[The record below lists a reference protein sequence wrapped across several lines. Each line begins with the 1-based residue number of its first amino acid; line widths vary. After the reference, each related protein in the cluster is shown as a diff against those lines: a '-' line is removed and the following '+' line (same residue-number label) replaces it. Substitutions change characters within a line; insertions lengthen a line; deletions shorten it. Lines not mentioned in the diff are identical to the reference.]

1 MGSHPS
7 TASARG
13 RAQKPVTHHHSTT
26 ATESLPSI
34 WWWLAI
40 GAIAA
45 LMVWGWVEVLLSSR
59 VTPVMHLLLLGVIA
73 LPLMMSR
80 SWWWHPQRKG
90 VQLRAIYVLLS
101 AGLLF
106 SVLGNLLESTLGQQL
121 PRLFLYPSLLAGVA
135 LVLLWR
141 WGCQRKG

>member
-1 MGSHPS
+1 MGSHSS

-13 RAQKPVTHHHSTT
+13 RAHKPATHHYSTT

-106 SVLGNLLESTLGQQL
+106 SVLGNLLEAMLGQQL
-121 PRLFLYPSLLAGVA
+121 PQLFLYPSLLAVA
-135 LVLLWR
+135 ALALLWYR
-141 WGCQRKG
+141 DPHR

>member
-1 MGSHPS
+1 MGTHSS

-13 RAQKPVTHHHSTT
+13 RAHKPATHHYSTT

-45 LMVWGWVEVLLSSR
+45 LMVWGWVEVLLSNR
-59 VTPVMHLLLLGVIA
+59 LTPVMQLLLLGVIA

-80 SWWWHPQRKG
+80 NWWWHPQRKG
-90 VQLRAIYVLLS
+90 VQERAIYVLLL
-101 AGLLF
+101 AGMLF
-106 SVLGNLLESTLGQQL
+106 AVLGNVLEAALGAQL
-121 PRLFLYPSLLAGVA
+121 PRPFLYPCLLAAAGLA
-135 LVLLWR
+135 LIWYR
-141 WGCQRKG
+141 DPRR

>member
-1 MGSHPS
+1 MGSHSSS
-7 TASARG
+7 TSARG
-13 RAQKPVTHHHSTT
+13 RAHKPATHHHSTT
-26 ATESLPSI
+26 AIESLPSI

-59 VTPVMHLLLLGVIA
+59 LTPVMQLLLLGIIA

-80 SWWWHPQRKG
+80 NWWWHPQRKG

-106 SVLGNLLESTLGQQL
+106 SVLGNLLEAMLGQQL
-121 PRLFLYPSLLAGVA
+121 PRLFLYPCLLALPG
-135 LVLLWR
+135 LLLMWR
-141 WGCQRKG
+141 CGRSHKR

>member
-1 MGSHPS
+1 MGSHSS

-13 RAQKPVTHHHSTT
+13 RAHKPATHHYSTT
-26 ATESLPSI
+26 ATESLSSI

-45 LMVWGWVEVLLSSR
+45 LMVWGWVEVLLSNR
-59 VTPVMHLLLLGVIA
+59 LTPVMQLLLLGVIA

-80 SWWWHPQRKG
+80 NWWWHPQRKG
-90 VQLRAIYVLLS
+90 VQERAIYVLLL

-106 SVLGNLLESTLGQQL
+106 AVLGNVLEAALGAQL
-121 PRLFLYPSLLAGVA
+121 PRPFLYPCLLAAAG
-135 LVLLWR
+135 LVLIWYR
-141 WGCQRKG
+141 DPRR

>member
-1 MGSHPS
+1 MGSHSS

-13 RAQKPVTHHHSTT
+13 RAHKPATHHYSTT

-45 LMVWGWVEVLLSSR
+45 LMVWGWVEVLLSNR
-59 VTPVMHLLLLGVIA
+59 LTPVMQLLLLGVIA

-80 SWWWHPQRKG
+80 NWWWHPQRKG
-90 VQLRAIYVLLS
+90 LPTRAIYVLLS

-106 SVLGNLLESTLGQQL
+106 SVLGNLLEAMLGQQL

-141 WGCQRKG
+141 WGRQR

>member
-13 RAQKPVTHHHSTT
+13 RAHKAVTHHHSTT

-40 GAIAA
+40 GAMAA

-59 VTPVMHLLLLGVIA
+59 LTPVMQLLLLGVIA

-80 SWWWHPQRKG
+80 NWWWHPQRKG
-90 VQLRAIYVLLS
+90 PQTRAIYVLLS

-106 SVLGNLLESTLGQQL
+106 SVLGNLLETMLGQQL
-121 PRLFLYPSLLAGVA
+121 PQLFLYPNLLAGVA

-141 WGCQRKG
+141 WDPHR

>member
-1 MGSHPS
+1 MGSHSS

-13 RAQKPVTHHHSTT
+13 RAHKPATHHYSTT

-45 LMVWGWVEVLLSSR
+45 LMVWGWVEVLLSNR
-59 VTPVMHLLLLGVIA
+59 LTPVMQLLLLGVIA

-80 SWWWHPQRKG
+80 NWWWHPQRKG
-90 VQLRAIYVLLS
+90 LPTRAIYVLLS

-106 SVLGNLLESTLGQQL
+106 SVLGNLLEAMLGQQL

-141 WGCQRKG
+141 RGRQR

>member
-106 SVLGNLLESTLGQQL
+106 SVLGNLLEAMQGQQL
-121 PRLFLYPSLLAGVA
+121 PQLFLYPSLLAVA
-135 LVLLWR
+135 ALALLWHR
-141 WGCQRKG
+141 DPHR